1 MKSLFLILG
10 LALSITSKILQI
22 YFGSIW
28 GDILVLPAATMF
40 VLAILFYWP
49 RYVYYLKQNRTKNTA
64 KVFALLCSLTVLSF
78 QLFTML
84 SFGKKMPIGYVFIFP
99 FLIFTGLSIYFCFRM
114 AREK

>member
-10 LALSITSKILQI
+10 LALSITSKILQL

-49 RYVYYLKQNRTKNTA
+49 RYVY
-64 KVFALLCSLTVLSF
+64 
-78 QLFTML
+78 
-84 SFGKKMPIGYVFIFP
+84 
-99 FLIFTGLSIYFCFRM
+99 
-114 AREK
+114 